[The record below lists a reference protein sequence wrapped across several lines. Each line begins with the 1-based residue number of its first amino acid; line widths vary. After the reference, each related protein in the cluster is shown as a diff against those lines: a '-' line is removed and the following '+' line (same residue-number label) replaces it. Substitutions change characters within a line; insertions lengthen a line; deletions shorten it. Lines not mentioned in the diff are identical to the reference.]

1 MLILTRKVGEG
12 ITIGDGI
19 RIVVIEVKG
28 GSVRLGV
35 EAPTEMSVHRDEVFD
50 RIMEENR
57 KAATTTPDQ
66 MKLLNSRYAKKQKGS
81 GDNPPKSPGEG
92 GK

>member
-1 MLILTRKVGEG
+1 
-12 ITIGDGI
+12 
-19 RIVVIEVKG
+19 VVIEVKG

-35 EAPTEMSVHRDEVFD
+35 EAPAEMSVHRDEVFD

>member
-1 MLILTRKVGEG
+1 
-12 ITIGDGI
+12 
-19 RIVVIEVKG
+19 VIEVKG
-28 GSVRLGV
+28 ASVRLGV
-35 EAPTEMSVHRDEVFD
+35 EAPADMSVHRDEVFE

-66 MKLLNSRYAKKQKGS
+66 MKFLNSRYAKKQKVS